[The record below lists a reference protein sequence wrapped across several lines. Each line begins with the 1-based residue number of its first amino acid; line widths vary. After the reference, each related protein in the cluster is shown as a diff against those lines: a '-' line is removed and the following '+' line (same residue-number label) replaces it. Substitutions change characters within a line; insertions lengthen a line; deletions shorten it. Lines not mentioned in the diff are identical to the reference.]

1 MATTFNKIIV
11 VGHLSREPERRYT
24 QTGMAVTTFGVATN
38 HRYKTGDTVQEET
51 CFLDVVVF
59 GRQAETVYDYLHK
72 GNQALVE
79 GRMRQHTWEVAD
91 GQKRSKHE
99 ILAERVHFLGT
110 RVPETQATLTSGATD
125 EEASDEVCDEEE
137 DIPFESADGDEGGT
151 TGATGGR
158 RKPIAKPRRAPLV

>member
-1 MATTFNKIIV
+1 MATTYNKIIV

-24 QTGMAVTTFGVATN
+24 QTGTAVTTFAVATN
-38 HRYKTGDTVQEET
+38 HRYKTGDGVHEET

-79 GRMRQHTWEVAD
+79 GRMRQHIWEVAD

-110 RVPETQATLTSGATD
+110 RASGTQATQTPDEGD
-125 EEASDEVCDEEE
+125 EEAPDDE
-137 DIPFESADGDEGGT
+137 DIPFEHADLDEEYAQGAQGGH
-151 TGATGGR
+151 
-158 RKPIAKPRRAPLV
+158 RKPKAKPRRAPLNGG